1 MPTRNSIR
9 TSMVLA
15 KPFAEGQPEVFD
27 MRASMEKLPPMEDPV
42 FWAICVSVGDIAER
56 IGLGTGACDQLTI
69 QLTVNGVQCPFSELV
84 MAMVAGY
91 DDSVRRAA
99 EELLAQR
106 FAATNDL
113 LYRLEELTKSAVVKE
128 EVRQWGEGVIQQQE
142 GQGS

>member
-1 MPTRNSIR
+1 MPPRNSIR

-27 MRASMEKLPPMEDPV
+27 IRASMENNPSREDPV
-42 FWAICVSVGDIAER
+42 FWAICVSIGDIASR
-56 IGLGTGACDQLTI
+56 IGLGTVTFDQLTV

-84 MAMVAGY
+84 MLMVAGY
-91 DDSVRRAA
+91 DDSVREAA
-99 EELLAQR
+99 TELLAER

-128 EVRQWGEGVIQQQE
+128 EVRQWGESVIQQE
-142 GQGS
+142 EQGS

>member
-42 FWAICVSVGDIAER
+42 FWAICVSVADIADR
-56 IGLGTGACDQLTI
+56 IGLGSPGCDQLTI
-69 QLTVNGVQCPFSELV
+69 QLTINGVQCPFSELV

-91 DDSVRRAA
+91 DDSVRKAA
-99 EELLAQR
+99 EELLAER

-128 EVRQWGEGVIQQQE
+128 EVRQWGESIQPQE